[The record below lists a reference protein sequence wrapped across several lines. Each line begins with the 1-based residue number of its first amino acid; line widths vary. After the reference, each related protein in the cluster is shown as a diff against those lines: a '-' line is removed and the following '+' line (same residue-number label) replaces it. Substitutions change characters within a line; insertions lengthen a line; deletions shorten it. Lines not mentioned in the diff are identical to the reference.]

1 MTEHNLDRSVEIPL
15 GFTFSF
21 PCKQE
26 GLDKARLVTWTKGFK
41 CEGVEGEDIV
51 RLLHEA
57 AIRRV
62 SNVQGRITWGVLL
75 LADASDDSLQKSG
88 NLKRIFLNMMTSV
101 TKQFFNVLLQYE
113 APR

>member
-1 MTEHNLDRSVEIPL
+1 MFDHIAACIESFVTEHNLDRSVEIPL

-62 SNVQGRITWGVLL
+62 SNVQGWIT
-75 LADASDDSLQKSG
+75 
-88 NLKRIFLNMMTSV
+88 
-101 TKQFFNVLLQYE
+101 
-113 APR
+113 